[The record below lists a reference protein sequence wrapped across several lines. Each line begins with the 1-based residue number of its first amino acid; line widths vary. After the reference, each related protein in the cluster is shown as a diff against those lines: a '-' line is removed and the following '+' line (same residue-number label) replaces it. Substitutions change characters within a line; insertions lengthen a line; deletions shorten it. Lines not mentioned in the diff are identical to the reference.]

1 MPVYIP
7 YYILYYSY
15 STAPLYYTDYVL
27 NTLPTHTYTTTPYRP
42 IPTFATSVPRNA
54 TLVICRRDTQTDQ
67 SVRTTIME
75 NGKCATLFCEC
86 LNALEECTSLDE
98 SISSIPSFFSRYPAS
113 VDNSFKNLELRL
125 HALEERGK

>member
-54 TLVICRRDTQTDQ
+54 TLVFKMPFIRRVQTNWVAMV
-67 SVRTTIME
+67 SVPSR
-75 NGKCATLFCEC
+75 
-86 LNALEECTSLDE
+86 ALPIGS
-98 SISSIPSFFSRYPAS
+98 
-113 VDNSFKNLELRL
+113 
-125 HALEERGK
+125 